1 MGRYKT
7 NNKTVDL
14 GDFPGGSV
22 VKNLPANAKRYGFD
36 PWSRRIPHATEQLNL
51 RAKLLSLYSSCNY

>member
-22 VKNLPANAKRYGFD
+22 VKNSSANAREI
-36 PWSRRIPHATEQLNL
+36 WV
-51 RAKLLSLYSSCNY
+51 